1 MNTPSQPRSAH
12 AVLLDGPLD
21 ARLTAG
27 PDRSLGDPQAFAPPA
42 PVQQLLVRTGAGL
55 GALCDE
61 LAAEGARLDSL
72 ACRAGLQPQLVR
84 QFVAYG
90 LLDPGPSRQTAPVA
104 GTAPAISSPG
114 AVLVLLDLV
123 DRVSSLEASVS
134 GREAAGF
141 RTAGDR
147 GGGDGRGG
155 A

>member
-1 MNTPSQPRSAH
+1 VNTPSQPRSAH
-12 AVLLDGPLD
+12 AVLLEGPLD
-21 ARLTAG
+21 ARLTAA

-61 LAAEGARLDSL
+61 LAAEAARLDSF

-90 LLDPGPSRQTAPVA
+90 LLGPGSSRQAAPA
-104 GTAPAISSPG
+104 APAISSPG

-123 DRVSSLEASVS
+123 DRVSSLEASLTA
-134 GREAAGF
+134 REVAGS
-141 RTAGDR
+141 RTS